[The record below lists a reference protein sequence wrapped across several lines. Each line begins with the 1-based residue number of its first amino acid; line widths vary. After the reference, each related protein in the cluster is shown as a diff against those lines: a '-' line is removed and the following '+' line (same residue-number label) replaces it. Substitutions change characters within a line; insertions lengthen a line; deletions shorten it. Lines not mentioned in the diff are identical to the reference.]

1 MSPDELASSLVDQ
14 LDGDEFIRWISEAAV
29 ETPAPLDAPSLRA
42 VTEFIG
48 HFQTGLKYSGSEVD
62 GLRATPLFSAFRP
75 YAAKAFVRLVEAI
88 GGSVSEAR
96 SWALQ
101 PVDPTAALD
110 RVMDEVVQRV
120 GGQART
126 LDELTMLAL
135 LVITM
140 ASSGETSPTPAPGAP
155 ELRAR
160 MGRMYLSYLLNGV
173 DFDSSLNMSRVGLR
187 ISIVDYLQ
195 PSELEACK
203 RDHDAAA
210 ARLQQTLPE
219 LGWDEPVR
227 KALVKAAI
235 GRVVERWRNK
245 APVLSRVADASLL
258 LTVRIAAQA
267 THVDTVLLYGET
279 GTGKE
284 SAAKAIH
291 QLGTRATQPF
301 KVINC
306 GAITESLAEAAL
318 NGIAKGVA
326 SGVAASPG
334 FLAEAD
340 GGTLF
345 LDEIDKAP
353 LSLQGALLRVMGSKV
368 RRAVGTTTEV
378 PVDVRFIVATNRDLP
393 TAVASGAFLEDLYF
407 RLNPDFKLTLP
418 PLRERSLDDFSALWF
433 ELVRPAPTEELTGED
448 VYMQSVAIEQ
458 AVTLFSQR
466 EWPGNIRQ
474 L

>member
-1 MSPDELASSLVDQ
+1 MDDV
-14 LDGDEFIRWISEAAV
+14 
-29 ETPAPLDAPSLRA
+29 
-42 VTEFIG
+42 
-48 HFQTGLKYSGSEVD
+48 
-62 GLRATPLFSAFRP
+62 ATR
-75 YAAKAFVRLVEAI
+75 I
-88 GGSVSEAR
+88 
-96 SWALQ
+96 
-101 PVDPTAALD
+101 
-110 RVMDEVVQRV
+110 

-126 LDELTMLAL
+126 LDDLGALTTLVLLLAS
-135 LVITM
+135 T
-140 ASSGETSPTPAPGAP
+140 GETTVQVEPAV
-155 ELRAR
+155 LRAR
-160 MGRMYLSYLLNGV
+160 MGRMYLYYLLNGL
-173 DFDSSLNMSRVGLR
+173 DFEMSFSVSRVGMRNPGL
-187 ISIVDYLQ
+187 DYLDAN
-195 PSELEACK
+195 ELEACK

-210 ARLQQTLPE
+210 ARLQRVLPE
-219 LGWDEPVR
+219 LGWAEPVR
-227 KALVKAAI
+227 KALLHAAI
-235 GRVVERWRNK
+235 GNVVELWRKK
-245 APVLSRVADASLL
+245 ASVLKRVADASLL

-267 THVDTVLLYGET
+267 THTDTVLLYGET

-368 RRAVGTTTEV
+368 RRPVGTTTEE
-378 PVDVRFIVATNRDLP
+378 PVDVRFIAATNRDLP

-418 PLRERSLDDFSALWF
+418 PLRERTLADFSALWF
-433 ELVRPAPTEELTGED
+433 ELVRPGSAEELTAED
-448 VYMQSVAIEQ
+448 VYMQSVAVEQ

-474 L
+474 LESFARFFKRSTRNRNPVVWIPEILALLPDASPPKWPPPYVVAAASRAVGVASFNDVMADLDTAVIEQVITEEGGLEPAAKRLGLSYDALKKRRQRSKG